1 MTHFVTYASSLV
13 LPWQRSARSRKVESV
28 TTPEGPAKILVADDV
43 EGQRVILEMLLSVD
57 GYEVHTVEDGREAL
71 EYLKEHTPDLAILDV
86 LMPHVGGL
94 EVCHRMKRIARLR
107 SVPVIIL
114 TALRD
119 AQTREEARIVHADRV
134 VHKPLTGKD
143 LRATVRELLEQA
155 AQGAA

>member
-1 MTHFVTYASSLV
+1 M
-13 LPWQRSARSRKVESV
+13 PD
-28 TTPEGPAKILVADDV
+28 GPAKILVADDV
-43 EGQRVILEMLLSVD
+43 EGQRVILEMLLTVD
-57 GYEVHTVEDGREAL
+57 GYEVHAVEDGREAL
-71 EYLKEHTPDLAILDV
+71 EYLKDHTPDLAILDV

-143 LRATVRELLEQA
+143 LRATVRELLEQ
-155 AQGAA
+155 GAPTTP